1 MPGRRGG
8 WRNLSGQM
16 AKEKNMLNLT
26 DMACATFVSELAG
39 ILSDKARATDILRAV
54 LNAGWEIRLDR
65 VGAQEDRKPGEY
77 RAFAKAPADGKTL
90 ALSSDRVDKLLEL
103 LAKRIKT
110 EEDGPQSL
118 YVFSEKYRKMADEA
132 EGDGDLGAD
141 EFDAAADACTVAAEA
156 MVEANKVVAQAQA
169 ATKVI
174 EEQRTACGGRYVN
187 DYDTQ
192 PAKNERA
199 TGRIWAEQIGGKGF
213 AVNYDSPIKGALTR
227 GWCMPDDPNVFKPPS
242 ECQRSDLFD
251 DAKTAIKW
259 AEKWRDEMLWLV
271 IKEES
276 GTSLEL
282 STITGR
288 TLLAEMVPG
297 DEYDRGSV
305 MVRRYRGPNGSSSDA
320 DGVEGFK
327 YRKDA
332 AKFAI
337 ALVEKR
343 KESKYQ

>member
-1 MPGRRGG
+1 
-8 WRNLSGQM
+8 
-16 AKEKNMLNLT
+16 MLNLT
-26 DMACATFVSELAG
+26 DMACASFVSELAG

-65 VGAQEDRKPGEY
+65 VGVQEDHKPGEY

-90 ALSSDRVDKLLEL
+90 TLSSDRVDKLLEL

-118 YVFSEKYRKMADEA
+118 YVFSEKYRRMADEA
-132 EGDGDLGAD
+132 GGDGDLIGVGAD

-156 MVEANKVVAQAQA
+156 MEKANKVVACARTQA
-169 ATKVI
+169 TLKVI
-174 EEQRTACGGRYVN
+174 EEQREARGGRYVN

-199 TGRIWAEQIGGKGF
+199 TGRIWAEQVGGEGF
-213 AVNYDSPIKGALTR
+213 QALYDPPIKGAGTR
-227 GWCMPDDPNVFKPPS
+227 GWATPEDPNVFKPPI
-242 ECQRSDLFD
+242 ECRGNALFD
-251 DAKTAIKW
+251 DAETAIKW
-259 AEKWRDEMLWLV
+259 AEKWRDKMLWLV

-288 TLLAEMVPG
+288 ILLTEMVPG

-320 DGVEGFK
+320 DSVEGFK
-327 YRKDA
+327 YHKDA